1 MNAHIEHADGFAAAV
16 ASSGALPRQAADLG
30 SGGGV
35 PALPL
40 ALRYGNCRWI
50 LVESGVRRATFLREA
65 VAILGIDDRV
75 TVIHD
80 RAEVVGR
87 DLQWRGTSDL
97 VTARG
102 FGPPA
107 VVAECGAPLLT
118 VGGRAVISEPPGGA
132 PLRWPDDGLGLV
144 GMTTGPAI
152 AAGGATY
159 QVLRQATPCPDRFP
173 RRVGVPAKRPLF

>member
-1 MNAHIEHADGFAAAV
+1 MSAHIEHADGFAAAV
-16 ASSGALPRQAADLG
+16 ASSGALPRVAADLG

-40 ALRYGNCRWI
+40 ALRYRDCRWI
-50 LVESGVRRATFLREA
+50 LVESGVRRAAFLRAA
-65 VAILGIDDRV
+65 VALLAIHDRV
-75 TVIHD
+75 TVIGD

-87 DLQWRGTSDL
+87 NPEWRGRSDL

-107 VVAECGAPLLT
+107 AVAECAAPLLG
-118 VGGRAVISEPPGGA
+118 VGGRAVVSEPPGGA
-132 PLRWPDDGLGLV
+132 RRRWPDDGLGLV

-152 AAGGATY
+152 AAGGASY
-159 QVLRQATPCPDRFP
+159 QVLRQTTPCPERFP